1 MKKYFCVLFVFGMAL
16 LCASSGWGQ
25 AQITSGTV
33 QGDVLDEKG
42 GSVPGASVEAK
53 NLDTN
58 YLRIE
63 STNNDGHFA
72 LLSLAPG
79 RYTLTITKQGFATVL
94 QENVNLTVGQVLT
107 IPVTLKIS
115 AVAQQIVVTDVPT
128 VEVTKTESSS
138 TLNELTVSSTPV
150 VGRKF
155 EDLLTLTPGV
165 AITQGP
171 DGDEINFNGQRG
183 IFNNVSL
190 DGGDYNNGF
199 FGEQEGGQRAAI
211 DITLDAV
218 KEFQVVASGANA
230 EFGRTAGGV
239 VNVITKSGTNDVHG
253 SAFEY
258 FRTEGLTAATS
269 DGKPL
274 DNFRR
279 NQFGGSMGGPIIK
292 DKLFFF
298 GAGEGIRE
306 DLTRKNLSVPIG
318 TPCSVANPVFNTN
331 ITDAAIA
338 ASPDCQRQVLVNF
351 MQTNFNEKDGLP
363 VDHLV
368 RNGAAF
374 GRVDYNLNTKNQIF
388 GSYNYDYSKNS
399 NQTFDVPAYG
409 TTANGIEGPSKI
421 QAINTNWF
429 TTLSN
434 TMLNEAH
441 FTYARENRPRIA
453 TDPTSVPDTN
463 VGSSGFAFRFGQPFF
478 LEPTVDELFWRTD
491 IRDNFTIIRGKHTI
505 KVGGEWVHSNN
516 TQIFRG
522 FFNGLYFF
530 TDPVGYLHYS
540 TPGGAGFGP
549 TAAECADGTFTDI
562 SLVTGITST
571 TSGICPDGSQFNGGP
586 LKLYL
591 QKGPTSAGQ
600 TKDQSGASSI
610 NNEEFAVF
618 LQDTWKVTRN
628 LTLNYGLRWEAQ
640 HFPDPVI
647 PPSKT
652 AYGRNLSDPK
662 FPSTGF
668 LPNQNKMFQP
678 RIGFAWDIK
687 GNGKSALRASWGI
700 FNARQNMLTQ
710 VGAITTNGVQQQTLA
725 AGTCLFTFPVAGVNH
740 CGQNSAGG
748 PPPTFPNTVPI
759 PPLAAGQFPFQAGVT
774 VFDKNY
780 ANPRIYTTNVGYE
793 QELFAGWAGYLDV
806 TISKGVHLT
815 RFINPNVCCSS
826 ADLIPAA
833 DTNPGFGPFYTSP
846 NPFGNL
852 GTMTDVASSAKSL
865 YRGATIGVR
874 KRFSN
879 RFQMEANYVWSEDLD
894 DDSNERDPFS
904 FRYLDLFNLAK
915 EYSYSDRDEKH
926 KFNFITNADLPAGFK
941 LDVRMQAHTA
951 QPASSNPNGTGTGA
965 LCSATEAV
973 HRVQLGLGPGG
984 SNVDCGRNFLRK
996 DNGYFAFNFGLARSF
1011 RLGERMQL
1019 IPKLEVF
1026 NLFNNKNNVNTLTTG
1041 TALEDFDGF
1050 IRQGVGD
1057 PRQAQLS
1064 IRFAF

>member
-1 MKKYFCVLFVFGMAL
+1 MSGGEMKKYLCVLFVSAMSL
-16 LCASSGWGQ
+16 LCAPSGWAQ

-42 GSVPGASVEAK
+42 GSVPDAKVDAK

-58 YLRIE
+58 YLQTE

-72 LLSLAPG
+72 FLSLAPG

-115 AVAQQIVVTDVPT
+115 SVAQQIVVTDVPT

-239 VNVITKSGTNDVHG
+239 VNVITKSGTNDIHG

-258 FRTEGLTAATS
+258 FRTEALTAATS

-306 DLTRKNLSVPIG
+306 NLTRPNLSVPMG
-318 TPCSVANPVFNTN
+318 TACAVTNPVFNSN

-338 ASPDCQRQVLVNF
+338 ASSDCQRQVLVNF

-368 RNGAAF
+368 RNGAGF
-374 GRVDYNLNTKNQIF
+374 GRVDYNLNAKNQIF

-463 VGSSGFAFRFGQPFF
+463 IGSAGFAFRFGQPFF
-478 LEPTVDELFWRTD
+478 LEPNVNELFWRTD
-491 IRDNFTIIRGKHTI
+491 IRDNFTVIRGKHTI

-516 TQIFRG
+516 TQVFRG

-530 TDPVGYLHYS
+530 DSTTGFLHYAS
-540 TPGGAGFGP
+540 TGGPGFGP
-549 TAAECADGTFTDI
+549 TTLECSTNG
-562 SLVTGITST
+562 LVTGTLSYSDLATGCPAGST
-571 TSGICPDGSQFNGGP
+571 PTGGP
-586 LKLYL
+586 LKLFL
-591 QKGPTSAGQ
+591 QKGPTRAGV

-610 NNEEFAVF
+610 NNEEFALF

-647 PPSKT
+647 PPLQT
-652 AYGRNLSDPK
+652 AYGQNLSNPK

-668 LPNQNKMFQP
+668 LPNQNEMFQP

-710 VGAITTNGVQQQTLA
+710 VGVITTNGVQQQTIA
-725 AGTCLFTFPVAGVNH
+725 AGTFFNTANPKAAPPGPTYAPPFTDPVAPLP
-740 CGQNSAGG
+740 AG
-748 PPPTFPNTVPI
+748 T
-759 PPLAAGQFPFQAGVT
+759 FPFQAGVT

-793 QELFAGWAGYLDV
+793 QEIASGWAGYLDV

-815 RFINPNVCCSS
+815 RMTNPNVCCST
-826 ADLIPAA
+826 ADLIPTA
-833 DTNPGFGPFYTSP
+833 DVNAGGGPSYTGP
-846 NPFGNL
+846 APFPNL
-852 GTMTDVASSAKSL
+852 GAMVDVASSAKSL

-904 FRYLDLFNLAK
+904 YRYYDFFNLAR

-951 QPASSNPNGTGTGA
+951 QPASANPNGTGTGP
-965 LCSATEAV
+965 LCSASEAV

-1011 RLGERMQL
+1011 HLGERIQL

-1064 IRFAF
+1064 IRLAF

>member
-1 MKKYFCVLFVFGMAL
+1 MKKLGCAFVVFVFL
-16 LCASSGWGQ
+16 LACASSGF
-25 AQITSGTV
+25 AQSKTTTGTV
-33 QGDVLDEKG
+33 EGDVVDERG
-42 GSVPGASVEAK
+42 GGVPGATVETK

-58 YLRIE
+58 FTQTE
-63 STNNDGHFA
+63 KTNSDGHFA
-72 LLSLAPG
+72 FLNLAPG
-79 RYTLTITKQGFATVL
+79 RYQLTISQPGFATIL
-94 QENVNLTVGQVLT
+94 QQNVNLTVGQVIT
-107 IPVTLKIS
+107 IPVTMKIS
-115 AVAQQIVVTDVPT
+115 TVSQQIVVTDVP
-128 VEVTKTESSS
+128 VIEVTKTESSS
-138 TLNELTVSSTPV
+138 TLDQVIVANTPV
-150 VGRKF
+150 LGRKF

-239 VNVITKSGTNDVHG
+239 VNVITKSGTNNIHG

-258 FRTEGLTAATS
+258 FRTEALTAATS

-274 DNFRR
+274 DNFLR
-279 NQFGGSMGGPIIK
+279 NQFGGSIGGPIIK

-306 DLTRKNLSVPIG
+306 NLRRKNLSVPIG
-318 TPCSVANPVFNTN
+318 TPCSSSSLAFDGTPA
-331 ITDAAIA
+331 TDALIS
-338 ASPDCQRQVLVNF
+338 ASADCQRVALLNF
-351 MQTNFNEKDGLP
+351 MQSHFKENDGAP
-363 VDHLV
+363 VDHLI

-374 GRVDYNLNTKNQIF
+374 GRVDYNLNPRNQIF
-388 GSYNYDYSKNS
+388 GSYNFDYSKNS

-429 TTLSN
+429 STISN
-434 TMLNEAH
+434 SILNEAH
-441 FTYARENRPRIA
+441 FTYARENRPRNA
-453 TDPTSVPDTN
+453 TAPNSVPDTN
-463 VGSSGFAFRFGQPFF
+463 IGSSNGASAFAFRFGQPFF
-478 LEPTVDELFWRTD
+478 LEPTVDEVFWRTD
-491 IRDNFTIIRGKHTI
+491 VRDNFTVIHGKHTF
-505 KVGGEWVHSNN
+505 KTGGEWVHSNN

-522 FFNGLYFF
+522 FFTGLYFF
-530 TDPVGYLHYS
+530 DSPVGFMHYVTNGPTVQECS
-540 TPGGAGFGP
+540 NGTFVVPPATCGAGS
-549 TAAECADGTFTDI
+549 TFT
-562 SLVTGITST
+562 
-571 TSGICPDGSQFNGGP
+571 GGP
-586 LKLYL
+586 LFLFL
-591 QKGPTSAGQ
+591 QHGPATQGE
-600 TKDQSGASSI
+600 TFDQSGFSSI
-610 NNEEFAVF
+610 NNEEFALF

-647 PPSKT
+647 PPSQT
-652 AYGRNLSDPK
+652 AYGVNLTNPN
-662 FPSTGF
+662 FPSTGK

-710 VGAITTNGVQQQTLA
+710 VGAITTNGVQQQSFA
-725 AGTCLFTFPVAGVNH
+725 AGSAFGAPPVF
-740 CGQNSAGG
+740 GQNAGPINNPPAKG
-748 PPPTFPNTVPI
+748 TPPPPGASI
-759 PPLAAGQFPFQAGVT
+759 T
-774 VFDKNY
+774 VFSKDY

-793 QELFAGWAGYLDV
+793 QEIFSGWAGYLDF
-806 TISKGVHLT
+806 TLSKGVHLT
-815 RFINPNVCCSS
+815 RFTNPNVCCSS
-826 ADLIPAA
+826 ADLIPTG
-833 DTNPGFGPFYTSP
+833 DV
-846 NPFGNL
+846 NL
-852 GTMTDVASSAKSL
+852 GSGPSYTGPAPFPNLGGITDTVSSAKSL

-879 RFQMEANYVWSEDLD
+879 RFQLDANYVWSEDLD

-904 FRYLDLFNLAK
+904 FRYYDLFNLKK

-926 KFNFITNADLPAGFK
+926 KFNLITRVQLPFSVD
-941 LDVRMQAHTA
+941 LDVRMQAHSA
-951 QPASSNPNGTGTGA
+951 QPYSANPNATGVGP
-965 LCSATEAV
+965 LCSNSQAQ

-996 DNGYFAFNFGLARSF
+996 DNGFFAFNFGAARPF
-1011 RLGERMQL
+1011 HLGERVQL
-1019 IPKLEVF
+1019 VPKVEVF
-1026 NLFNNKNNVNTLTTG
+1026 NLFNNKNSINTISGSG
-1041 TALEDFDGF
+1041 TPLFDFDGY

-1057 PRQAQLS
+1057 PREAQLS
-1064 IRFAF
+1064 LRLIF